1 MSDSAA
7 TTDRLVRF
15 LLGQLPPEEREAI
28 ERSCFGQD
36 ETVFAELVALE
47 DELRVAY
54 AAGEMSTLDRRAFEA
69 RCLRTLT
76 DRTRLMFARALAE
89 LARAAASERSSDS

>member
-1 MSDSAA
+1 MPDSAA
-7 TTDRLVRF
+7 TPDRLVRF

-28 ERSCFGQD
+28 ERACFGQD

-54 AAGEMSTLDRRAFEA
+54 AAGEMSAEDRRAFETY
-69 RCLRTLT
+69 CLRTVT
-76 DRTRLMFARALAE
+76 DRTRLVFARALAE
-89 LARAAASERSSDS
+89 LARAGASDGSGDS